1 MTSPSNNNATD
12 PESELTKH
20 TFSLTRCCGLVLVVA
35 SLALAGCDDGGDSS
49 SDDIIIGEEGEVGEE
64 GDRGGIVG
72 DQGDTGDVGDEG
84 PVAGGPG
91 DTGDVGDQ
99 GPIVGGPG
107 DTGDVGD
114 QGPVVG
120 GPGDTG
126 DVGDQ
131 GPIVG
136 GPGDTGDVGD
146 QGPIVGGPGDT
157 GDVGDEGPIGGD
169 GCVGDDCD
177 DNQPPSLRLSV
188 SSTSLE
194 HYQELQI
201 EADASDP
208 DGAIKA
214 VRFMLDGYELQTLT
228 QAPYTL
234 SYVPPVGEQV
244 FSAVAVDNDGAAS
257 DEDIVT
263 VSVAPLVW
271 TAESGPNSVRSL
283 NVNTQHPYLFVDSE
297 LITQILSAG
306 KADDRSR
313 LNSLM
318 SSYYT
323 PSGSDTYAWVENKV
337 INFTSMDQFIDASM
351 YYGMEA
357 NFNPSDNAK
366 NHAHAFALAL
376 LEYPAIWGNDGPPRG
391 RLFALGAIYDWAY
404 DELSS
409 SERRLLRAAIL
420 EQADYVDEKWSYFS
434 SPAYS
439 GGHSRKA
446 NITALAALLAIFHD
460 ISQDSSDMQSRYY
473 ELLAIVVNNFE
484 SGYNPFLAWT
494 SRNGGSEKAYSYS
507 TSYGSLDVNLMW
519 EYATN
524 ESSWLTEVDAD
535 QFYRYL
541 YGIRNLNGWSAYNSG
556 GYYNFPY
563 HGDSWG
569 TDYSRQFQGF
579 PMLVASTFFDNG
591 YAQWLYDSLSQTN
604 FYWHILYADPSPI
617 SPVNPSSLPLSR
629 HFYNSGQVVIRDSWD
644 PAKNTLTIFKST
656 SFNSINHHHLD
667 SNAFTIYYKGPLAID
682 SGGYNI
688 MGAYASKHWWNYY
701 TRSIAHNTILVYDKT
716 EDFRSV
722 PTHGQRSNDG
732 GQRYRQ
738 WDIYPTLEDVKAGG
752 ASHITGIVYYE
763 EQGDYTYTMGDA
775 TEAYSSHKLA
785 LYQRHLV
792 SLRNHSG
799 SHPVVLVYDVV
810 ESTDADYS
818 KTYLLHSVNQ
828 PTKLS
833 AANTVRVTIDTGVDD
848 EDIASLYQQTLLPL
862 DSQVAIV
869 GGDGAEFLV
878 YDDGSCAGNSN
889 CTPDSHNYVE
899 DRGTGNN
906 TGNKLALLEAGEWR
920 IEVTPSYNSIE
931 DRFLNVLTIA
941 DGSSSSGQ
949 VDALYLAGSELDA
962 ALISASDDQHT
973 LVVFAKQQDDL
984 NSSIGLDVVENQTYS
999 DVLFIGLRPHTRY
1012 QVTDSYGTLAIK
1024 QDSQGRFYSSSQGT
1038 LYLSQ
1043 LDVLD
1048 SDQ

>member
-1 MTSPSNNNATD
+1 MTSPSNNTATD
-12 PESELTKH
+12 PESELTKR
-20 TFSLTRCCGLVLVVA
+20 TSSLTHCCSTFMLVVA
-35 SLALAGCDDGGDSS
+35 SLMLVGCDDGGDSS

-72 DQGDTGDVGDEG
+72 DQGDTGDIGDEG
-84 PVAGGPG
+84 PVA
-91 DTGDVGDQ
+91 
-99 GPIVGGPG
+99 
-107 DTGDVGD
+107 
-114 QGPVVG
+114 G

-157 GDVGDEGPIGGD
+157 GDIGDEGPIGGG
-169 GCVGDDCD
+169 GCSGDDCD

-188 SSTSLE
+188 SSTSIE

-201 EADASDP
+201 EADANDP

-234 SYVPPVGEQV
+234 NYVPPVGEQV

-257 DEDIVT
+257 DEDVVA

-271 TAESGPNSVRSL
+271 TAQSGTNSIRSL
-283 NVNTQHPYLFVDSE
+283 NVNTQHPYLFVDSG

-306 KADDRSR
+306 KAEDRSR
-313 LNSLM
+313 LSSLM
-318 SSYYT
+318 GSYYT

-337 INFTSMDQFIDASM
+337 SNFTSMDQFITASM

-366 NHAHAFALAL
+366 THARAFALAL

-409 SERRLLRAAIL
+409 SERSLLRAAIM
-420 EQADYVDEKWSYFS
+420 EQADYVDQKWSYFS
-434 SPAYS
+434 RPAYS

-446 NITALAALLAIFHD
+446 NITALTALLAIFHD
-460 ISQDSSDMQSRYY
+460 ISQDSSDMQNRYY
-473 ELLAIVVNNFE
+473 ELLASVVNNFE

-541 YGIRNLNGWSAYNSG
+541 YGIRNFNGWSAYNSG

-569 TDYSRQFQGF
+569 TDYSRQFQGL
-579 PMLVASTFFDNG
+579 PMLVASTLFDNG
-591 YAQWLYDSLSQTN
+591 YAQWLYESLSQTN
-604 FYWHILYADPSPI
+604 YYWHILYADPSPI
-617 SPVNPSSLPLSR
+617 SPIYPSSLPLSR

-644 PAKNTLTIFKST
+644 PSKNTLTVFKST

-722 PTHGQRSNDG
+722 ATHGQRSNDGGQRSNDG

-752 ASHITGIVYYE
+752 ASHIKGIVYYE

-785 LYQRHLV
+785 LFQRHLV
-792 SLRNHSG
+792 SLRHHSG

-810 ESTDADYS
+810 ESTDADYR

-862 DSQVAIV
+862 DSQVTIV

-878 YDDGSCAGNSN
+878 YDDGSCAGDNN
-889 CTPDSHNYVE
+889 CTPVSHNYVE
-899 DRGTGNN
+899 GRGTGNN
-906 TGNKLALLEAGEWR
+906 TSNKLALLEAGEWR
-920 IEVTPSYNSIE
+920 IEVTPSYKSIE

-949 VDALYLAGSELDA
+949 VDAQYFAGSELDA

-984 NSSIGLDVVENQTYS
+984 NSSIDLDVVENQTYS
-999 DVLFIGLRPHTRY
+999 DVLFVGLRPHTRY
-1012 QVTDSYGTLAIK
+1012 QVTDSYGKLAIK

-1048 SDQ
+1048 AEQ